1 MQPGHLKKRSV
12 AFRHMA
18 HTKVGLTIRY
28 AITTCRVHISDSSLA
43 EQLYFGTKK
52 QNKSASY
59 SFLYPITSL
68 PFDK

>member
-1 MQPGHLKKRSV
+1 
-12 AFRHMA
+12 MA

-59 SFLYPITSL
+59 SFLYPITLL